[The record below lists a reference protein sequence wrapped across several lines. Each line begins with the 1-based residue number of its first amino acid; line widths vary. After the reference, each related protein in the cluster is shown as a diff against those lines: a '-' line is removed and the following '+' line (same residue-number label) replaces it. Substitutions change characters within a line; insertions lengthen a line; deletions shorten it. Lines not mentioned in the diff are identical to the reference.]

1 MTDYVL
7 AQAAAGAKAPFDP
20 TMLIMLAAF
29 GLLIFMM
36 MRGRKKAAKTQEE
49 IRSNLAPGAEVM
61 TQFGLFGRI
70 VSIDT
75 DENKIVLEVSPGN
88 NVTVHS
94 QTVAKVVAP
103 EAAAPVVE
111 VPNDASSLTAAP
123 AESTETPASET
134 PASETPASETPAPA
148 SETPEETLRRLNN
161 EDNGPKA

>member
-7 AQAAAGAKAPFDP
+7 AQAAAGKPAFDP

-36 MRGRKKAAKTQEE
+36 MRGRKKAAKAQEE

-75 DENKIVLEVSPGN
+75 EENKIVLEVSPGST
-88 NVTVHS
+88 VTVHS

-111 VPNDASSLTAAP
+111 VPNDISSLT
-123 AESTETPASET
+123 PASAEAGEVADQANET
-134 PASETPASETPAPA
+134 A
-148 SETPEETLRRLNN
+148 EETLRRLNN

>member
-7 AQAAAGAKAPFDP
+7 AQAAAGKSAFDP

-36 MRGRKKAAKTQEE
+36 MRGRKKAAKAQEE

-70 VSIDT
+70 VNINT
-75 DENKIVLEVSPGN
+75 EENKIVLEVSPGST
-88 NVTVHS
+88 VTVHS

-103 EAAAPVVE
+103 ETAAPVVE
-111 VPNDASSLTAAP
+111 VPNDISSL
-123 AESTETPASET
+123 SPASADAGEVADQAHET
-134 PASETPASETPAPA
+134 A
-148 SETPEETLRRLNN
+148 EETLRRLNN
-161 EDNGPKA
+161 EDKGPKA

>member
-1 MTDYVL
+1 VTDYVL
-7 AQAAAGAKAPFDP
+7 AQAPAGQAAPFDP

-36 MRGRKKAAKTQEE
+36 MRGRKKAAKAQEE
-49 IRSNLAPGAEVM
+49 IRSNLEPGAEVM

-94 QTVAKVVAP
+94 QTVAKVVAS

-111 VPNDASSLTAAP
+111 VPNDASSLTSAP
-123 AESTETPASET
+123 AESTEAPASEI
-134 PASETPASETPAPA
+134 PASDAAA

>member
-7 AQAAAGAKAPFDP
+7 AQAAAGKPAFDP

-36 MRGRKKAAKTQEE
+36 MRGRKKAAKAQEE

-61 TQFGLFGRI
+61 TQFGLYGRI

-75 DENKIVLEVSPGN
+75 EENKIVLEVSPGST
-88 NVTVHS
+88 VTVHS

-111 VPNDASSLTAAP
+111 VPNDISSLT
-123 AESTETPASET
+123 PASAE
-134 PASETPASETPAPA
+134 ASEVTDLANETA
-148 SETPEETLRRLNN
+148 EETLRRLNN

>member
-36 MRGRKKAAKTQEE
+36 MRGRKKAAKAQEE
-49 IRSNLAPGAEVM
+49 IRSNLQPGAEVM

-94 QTVAKVVAP
+94 QTVAKVVAS
-103 EAAAPVVE
+103 EAAAPAVEVPAVE
-111 VPNDASSLTAAP
+111 VPNDASSLT
-123 AESTETPASET
+123 ESTVTPAETPAADAAGNT
-134 PASETPASETPAPA
+134 D

-161 EDNGPKA
+161 EDNGPKAS

>member
-1 MTDYVL
+1 
-7 AQAAAGAKAPFDP
+7 
-20 TMLIMLAAF
+20 MLIMLAAF

>member
-36 MRGRKKAAKTQEE
+36 MRGRKKAAKAQEE
-49 IRSNLAPGAEVM
+49 IRSNLEPGAEVM

-94 QTVAKVVAP
+94 QTVAKVVAT
-103 EAAAPVVE
+103 EAAAPAVE

-123 AESTETPASET
+123 VEPTETPA
-134 PASETPASETPAPA
+134 ADAAD

>member
-7 AQAAAGAKAPFDP
+7 AQAAAGKPAFDP

-36 MRGRKKAAKTQEE
+36 MRGRKKAAKAQEE

-75 DENKIVLEVSPGN
+75 EENKIVLEVSPGST
-88 NVTVHS
+88 VTVHS

-111 VPNDASSLTAAP
+111 VPNDISSLT
-123 AESTETPASET
+123 PASAET
-134 PASETPASETPAPA
+134 SEVSDLANETA
-148 SETPEETLRRLNN
+148 EETLRRLNN
-161 EDNGPKA
+161 EDKGPKA

>member
-7 AQAAAGAKAPFDP
+7 AQAAGGKAAFDP

-36 MRGRKKAAKTQEE
+36 MRGRKKAAKAQEE

-75 DENKIVLEVSPGN
+75 EENKIVLEVSPGS

-94 QTVAKVVAP
+94 QTVAKVVGS

-111 VPNDASSLTAAP
+111 VPNDISSLTP
-123 AESTETPASET
+123 AESVDSAEA
-134 PASETPASETPAPA
+134 AA

-161 EDNGPKA
+161 EDKGPKA

>member
-7 AQAAAGAKAPFDP
+7 AQAAAGKPAFDP

-36 MRGRKKAAKTQEE
+36 MRGRKKAAKAQEE

-75 DENKIVLEVSPGN
+75 EENKIVLEVSPGST
-88 NVTVHS
+88 VTVHS

-103 EAAAPVVE
+103 EAAAAPVVE
-111 VPNDASSLTAAP
+111 VPNDISSLT
-123 AESTETPASET
+123 PASAEAGEATDLANET
-134 PASETPASETPAPA
+134 A
-148 SETPEETLRRLNN
+148 EETLRRLNN
-161 EDNGPKA
+161 EDKGPKA

>member
-7 AQAAAGAKAPFDP
+7 AQAAAGKPAFDP

-36 MRGRKKAAKTQEE
+36 MRGRKKAAKAQEE

-70 VSIDT
+70 VNIDT
-75 DENKIVLEVSPGN
+75 EENKIVLEVSPGN
-88 NVTVHS
+88 TVTVHS

-111 VPNDASSLTAAP
+111 VPNDISSLT
-123 AESTETPASET
+123 PASAET
-134 PASETPASETPAPA
+134 NDVSDLANETA
-148 SETPEETLRRLNN
+148 EETLRRLNN
-161 EDNGPKA
+161 EDKGPKA